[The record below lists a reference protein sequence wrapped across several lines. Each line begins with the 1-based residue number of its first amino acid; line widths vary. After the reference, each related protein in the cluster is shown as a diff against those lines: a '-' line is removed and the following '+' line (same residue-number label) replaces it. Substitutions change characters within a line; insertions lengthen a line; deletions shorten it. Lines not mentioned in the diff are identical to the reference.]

1 MDETYLKLVTEQ
13 LGISMFL
20 LVVMLIWS
28 SVWKLLALWKSARKN
43 SPVWFIILGVANTMG
58 ILEILYLFVFSECC
72 KKKPAQRNSKARKK
86 RRR

>member
-43 SPVWFIILGVANTMG
+43 SPIWFIILGVANTMG
-58 ILEILYLFVFSECC
+58 ILEILYLFVFSKCC
-72 KKKPAQRNSKARKK
+72 KKKPAQRTRRK

>member
-58 ILEILYLFVFSECC
+58 ILEILYLFVFSKCC
-72 KKKPAQRNSKARKK
+72 KKKPAQRTGKKK
-86 RRR
+86 RR